1 MIITLLNFLLFTLKL
16 YKKKAT
22 ANELCAPGEGKL
34 PIHMRAP
41 SQLCFSLYGFKH
53 FI

>member
-1 MIITLLNFLLFTLKL
+1 MIITLLDFLLLTLKL

-34 PIHMRAP
+34 VIHTRAP
-41 SQLCFSLYGFKH
+41 SQLCFFLYGFKY